1 MTTRAEIEA
10 KRREALRLHAAGV
23 SKLAIGIQLGV
34 SRKTVFN
41 WLPPS
46 HPRAERKVT
55 RAELEALR
63 CQQFT
68 NIEIARQSGISRQ
81 RVAQILGPIPRPHR
95 EMKKGLRSHP
105 RCRGNPGRSK
115 ESRLPRRKRAV
126 QRRRQHQRSW
136 PQSPTERSGSSRA
149 DPGRPRARPPGQIRR
164 VGTLPRF
171 ATLPCLATLVRQ
183 RTTLSVIWP
192 TSAVWH

>member
-41 WLPPS
+41 WLPPT

-95 EMKKGLRSHP
+95 EMKKVFVHIPDVEAIRDVAKSLGYRVAKGPYSGE
-105 RCRGNPGRSK
+105 GNISA
-115 ESRLPRRKRAV
+115 LLAAI
-126 QRRRQHQRSW
+126 
-136 PQSPTERSGSSRA
+136 A
-149 DPGRPRARPPGQIRR
+149 DREVR
-164 VGTLPRF
+164 VIK
-171 ATLPCLATLVRQ
+171 
-183 RTTLSVIWP
+183 S
-192 TSAVWH
+192 